1 MACVTCAP
9 RGAQLLWAGKG
20 SDPTE
25 AQMIGKICS
34 FVHPNF
40 HIFDTVLDLRNIIV
54 ERFKKKQF

>member
-54 ERFKKKQF
+54 ERF